1 MYLLEVV
8 VTSTVF
14 EGVGSD
20 NSEVVNYDRNLC
32 LLLRRTS
39 DMVTRID
46 ICFDG
51 VGRVNRV
58 ILG

>member
-1 MYLLEVV
+1 M
-8 VTSTVF
+8 TSTVF